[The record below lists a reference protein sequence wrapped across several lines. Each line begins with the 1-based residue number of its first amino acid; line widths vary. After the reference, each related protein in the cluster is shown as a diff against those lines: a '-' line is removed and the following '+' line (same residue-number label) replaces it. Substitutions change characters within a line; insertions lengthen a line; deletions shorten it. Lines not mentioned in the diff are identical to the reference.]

1 MHGGLNNMKEN
12 LVETLVGAFVLLLA
26 VGFLTYGYSV
36 TERDVGDG
44 IEVVASFD
52 RVDGLT
58 VGSDV
63 RLSGVKVGT
72 VTNLALDPA
81 SFAARVT
88 MQINNMIALPDDS
101 SAKITSE
108 GLLGGNY
115 ISLTPGGSD
124 LTLEQGGEILF
135 TQGSVDLISLIS
147 QAMFSTQDNGNK

>member
-1 MHGGLNNMKEN
+1 MREN
-12 LVETLVGAFVLLLA
+12 LVETLVGALVIVLAGAFLA
-26 VGFLTYGYSV
+26 YGYSV
-36 TERDVGDG
+36 TETGTSGG
-44 IEVVASFD
+44 INVVASFD

-72 VTNLALDPA
+72 VTSLSLDA
-81 SFAARVT
+81 NSFAARVT
-88 MQINNMIALPDDS
+88 MQISEGIALPDDS

-115 ISLTPGGSD
+115 VSLTPGGSEFA
-124 LTLEQGGEILF
+124 LEAGSEIMF

-147 QAMFSTQDNGNK
+147 QAMFSTKETGAN